1 MGKTQS
7 VLEKKGYTTQKEVE
21 NGVIATDKHGDQFFI
36 KEIKLNETSVLNSS
50 AGDIVSEVECL
61 RQISHPHI
69 VSYKNSFPEDNCYYI
84 VTDHCAK
91 GNLSQKIQEQ
101 MTNPT
106 EEYSEKIMDWFV
118 KICMALKHVHD
129 QGLLHRELRPQSI
142 LLTEFETLRLGAFGS
157 VNEKTTNEDGMVGYL
172 GPEILTGGIYDTKS
186 DIWSLG
192 CVLYELCMLQGAF
205 TAVKTTDLIKK
216 ILRGSYPSLP
226 KSFSPELCELLCD
239 IFQQDPTIRPSAG
252 DIMAKPFIISFL
264 KKKSEKTVE
273 ELQTTLDKLRTLA
286 GGLESI
292 HKGTTIGSLTGG
304 VIGAAGG
311 ITSIVGLILAPF
323 TLGASLIVT
332 GVGIGIAV
340 TGGATAGV
348 SNITNM
354 VNQSTD
360 RLAMKNIIKEFQEKM
375 NSVVTSLQDIAEG
388 LETLMQSS
396 SSKIKS
402 AGFNVEAAASAG
414 VRAGKGLAGTIELF
428 RLLRVANIGKVAA
441 QTARAVRVAEVATGI
456 FSGFF
461 VAVDIFFIA
470 MDAKEIHNIRHAKA
484 NDTSK
489 LKAMDTDSFTELKPG
504 CEEPKAEVKSET
516 MKFIQTIRQTAERLQ
531 ESLDE
536 LRDVISFIPEI
547 EDCYLDD

>member
-50 AGDIVSEVECL
+50 VESL

-69 VSYKNSFPEDNCYYI
+69 VNYKNSFLEDNCYYI

-129 QGLLHRELRPQSI
+129 QGLLHRELRPQSV
-142 LLTEFETLRLGAFGS
+142 LLTEFETLRLGAFAS

-205 TAVKTTDLIKK
+205 TAENTIKLIRQ
-216 ILRGSYPSLP
+216 ILGGSYPSLP
-226 KSFSPELCELLCD
+226 ESFSSELRDLLCG
-239 IFQQDPTIRPSAG
+239 IFQQDPTIRPSAA
-252 DIMAKPFIISFL
+252 DIMAKPFIISFIT
-264 KKKSEKTVE
+264 KKSEKTVE

-286 GGLESI
+286 DGLESM

-332 GVGIGIAV
+332 GVGIGVAV
-340 TGGATAGV
+340 AGGATAGV

-360 RLAMKNIIKEFQEKM
+360 RRAIKNIIKEFQEKM

-456 FSGFF
+456 FSAFF

-470 MDAKEIHNIRHAKA
+470 MDAREIHNIRQAKA
-484 NDTSK
+484 NEQSGDTRK
-489 LKAMDTDSFTELKPG
+489 LEVMDTDSITELEPG

-536 LRDVISFIPEI
+536 LSDVISFIPKI

>member
-1 MGKTQS
+1 
-7 VLEKKGYTTQKEVE
+7 
-21 NGVIATDKHGDQFFI
+21 
-36 KEIKLNETSVLNSS
+36 
-50 AGDIVSEVECL
+50 
-61 RQISHPHI
+61 
-69 VSYKNSFPEDNCYYI
+69 
-84 VTDHCAK
+84 
-91 GNLSQKIQEQ
+91 
-101 MTNPT
+101 
-106 EEYSEKIMDWFV
+106 
-118 KICMALKHVHD
+118 
-129 QGLLHRELRPQSI
+129 
-142 LLTEFETLRLGAFGS
+142 
-157 VNEKTTNEDGMVGYL
+157 
-172 GPEILTGGIYDTKS
+172 
-186 DIWSLG
+186 
-192 CVLYELCMLQGAF
+192 
-205 TAVKTTDLIKK
+205 
-216 ILRGSYPSLP
+216 
-226 KSFSPELCELLCD
+226 
-239 IFQQDPTIRPSAG
+239 
-252 DIMAKPFIISFL
+252 MAKPFIISFL

-286 GGLESI
+286 GGFESI

-311 ITSIVGLILAPF
+311 ITSLVGLIMAPF

-375 NSVVTSLQDIAEG
+375 NSVVTSLQDIAKG
-388 LETLMQSS
+388 LETLMKSS
-396 SSKIKS
+396 SSKTES
-402 AGFNVEAAASAG
+402 AGLNIEAAASAG
-414 VRAGKGLAGTIELF
+414 VRVGKGVAGTTELF
-428 RLLRVANIGKVAA
+428 RYLRVANIGKVAA

-456 FSGFF
+456 FSAFF